1 MSKVAIVLQNTLY
14 NLLKA
19 LFHPDKSRETRVAA
33 LGGHSIEVEAPP
45 GHFPLG
51 TESLT
56 QLAPLTHRTSA
67 TKDILNAG
75 FLCQQSRRGGINLCT
90 GKNSYKEGASHE
102 IEIIADAAHQDG
114 HEFFGNRFSDVVF
127 AMGKWTH
134 GHWDGKVGLKFL
146 KFCICNYILPS
157 FVFNITSI

>member
-1 MSKVAIVLQNTLY
+1 MRPRPL
-14 NLLKA
+14 
-19 LFHPDKSRETRVAA
+19 PDIFQLEK
-33 LGGHSIEVEAPP
+33 
-45 GHFPLG
+45 
-51 TESLT
+51 SLT

-67 TKDILNAG
+67 TKDIPNAG

-134 GHWDGKVGLKFL
+134 GHWDGKVGLEFFNKATEIIFL
-146 KFCICNYILPS
+146 DFGH
-157 FVFNITSI
+157 FE